1 MKINLL
7 IYCMSTQST
16 SGLVLPLTFSLSLI
30 ILLIVAMADDTD
42 SFYAKTWSNWKEFRD
57 DFEQYCK
64 DTHQVFAILDLR
76 TVEKQYTHLSVDT
89 VKYSADLKYAYMRF
103 GCIHYG
109 KKYTSKCGNVKGE
122 RPVQR

>member
-7 IYCMSTQST
+7 IYCMSTRST
-16 SGLVLPLTFSLSLI
+16 SGLVLPLTFSLLLN
-30 ILLIVAMADDTD
+30 ILLIVAMADETD

-64 DTHQVFAILDLR
+64 DTHQVFATLDSR
-76 TVEKQYTHLSVDT
+76 TVEKQ
-89 VKYSADLKYAYMRF
+89 KYAYMRF

-109 KKYTSKCGNVKGE
+109 KKYTSKCRNVKGE